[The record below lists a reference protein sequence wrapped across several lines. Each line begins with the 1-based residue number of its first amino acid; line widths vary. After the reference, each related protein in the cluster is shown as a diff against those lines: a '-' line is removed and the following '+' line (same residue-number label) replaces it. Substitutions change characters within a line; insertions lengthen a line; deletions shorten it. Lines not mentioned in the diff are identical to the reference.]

1 MLNQMLQESV
11 IDVHPNSLFVDNVE
25 IVAKAVK
32 SNPGEPKDRAAMR
45 KIQVITNGLHESM
58 RLKIDFPSN
67 HASSRM
73 PVPDTQQWTEPV
85 KCRNTAKCQIFHS
98 RYRKL
103 IASKHVVNKK
113 SALSQEMKM
122 DTLVAD
128 LLRIMRNVSPLCCE
142 QHGTN

>member
-1 MLNQMLQESV
+1 MR
-11 IDVHPNSLFVDNVE
+11 
-25 IVAKAVK
+25 VK
-32 SNPGEPKDRAAMR
+32 IE
-45 KIQVITNGLHESM
+45 
-58 RLKIDFPSN
+58 FPSN

-128 LLRIMRNVSPLCCE
+128 LVRIMRNVSPLCCSNTE
-142 QHGTN
+142 RTEHIQTFRKPPTILSLSTKDRTSPFLKASQKFKVIVNNDKNGEFPMYRG